1 MSNKPSYCEICKRL
15 FKISVSYLEND
26 SIASSIVKDL
36 DIPVN
41 SELYNKVFKLISG
54 EAQFKEVLEGLEDEG
69 YITNP
74 DKLED

>member
-1 MSNKPSYCEICKRL
+1 MNNKLGYCEICKRL
-15 FKISVSYLEND
+15 FKISVSYLENE

-36 DIPVN
+36 DIPIN
-41 SELYNKVFKLISG
+41 SGLYNKVFKLISG